1 MTENE
6 NKNDNNEPIQGIY
19 QGNAE
24 NIANTD
30 LDHEVNNNLCI
41 KELREFED
49 KYIRLLAEFEN
60 YKKRI
65 EREKIDQIKYALEE
79 FTNELLPFLDNL
91 DRALSAAKTSKDIDN
106 LIEGLEISISG
117 YLKTLE
123 RFGVKCYVPDGQ
135 TFDPF
140 YHEALT
146 TICNNDLE
154 DNTVFETMLKGF
166 TLHERVIRPALVVV
180 SKKS

>member
-1 MTENE
+1 MIENE
-6 NKNDNNEPIQGIY
+6 KNKNFNEQKY
-19 QGNAE
+19 EKTEE
-24 NIANTD
+24 NI
-30 LDHEVNNNLCI
+30 VNEQN
-41 KELREFED
+41 KELNEQNAIALHIRDLED

-65 EREKIDQIKYALEE
+65 EREKSDQIKFAIEE

-91 DRALSAAKTSKDIDN
+91 DRALCAAKTSGDVEK

-123 RFGVKCYVPDGQ
+123 RFGIKCYVPDGQ
-135 TFDPF
+135 CFDPCF
-140 YHEALT
+140 HEALT
-146 TICNNDLE
+146 IVCNNDLD
-154 DNTVFETMLKGF
+154 DNTVSETMLKGF

>member
-1 MTENE
+1 MTEN
-6 NKNDNNEPIQGIY
+6 NKKDINEQTQEIY
-19 QGNAE
+19 TESPDTSQNAE
-24 NIANTD
+24 SIQ
-30 LDHEVNNNLCI
+30 HENNFLYI
-41 KELREFED
+41 KELED

-65 EREKIDQIKYALEE
+65 EREKADQIKFALEE

-91 DRALSAAKTSKDIDN
+91 DRALCSAKTSKDVDK

-135 TFDPF
+135 SFDPC

-146 TICNNDLE
+146 TVCNNELD
-154 DNTVFETMLKGF
+154 DNTVAETMLKGF

-180 SKKS
+180 SKKT